1 MEAALLSAVSHAETA
16 QRITGLGI
24 DLHPQGEAA
33 FSQFLST
40 QIATWGRVVRENNI
54 RPD

>member
-1 MEAALLSAVSHAETA
+1 LEVPELR
-16 QRITGLGI
+16 QRILGLGI
-24 DLHPQGEAA
+24 DLNPQGEGA
-33 FSQFLST
+33 FTQFLSA